1 MKKLQKG
8 FTLIELLVVIAIIGI
23 LSAVVIT
30 NLTGA
35 RDNARKAAVKANLD
49 GLVPALLDTCL
60 SGTAITLP
68 VMSGYTFGI
77 NSQSCTGNSAA
88 GTFMITASA
97 TPVSGCTAVIR
108 NTGVTYT
115 GC

>member
-60 SGTAITLP
+60 GGAAPTAPT
-68 VMSGYTFGI
+68 MSGYTFGTVT
-77 NSQSCTGNSAA
+77 SACTSTGA
-88 GTFMITASA
+88 GTFSIPVTA
-97 TPVSGCTAVIR
+97 TPVSGCTAVIA